1 AREVMYRILFLFLL
15 LPLWSVAAVNLP
27 SDYVG
32 IEIYQSTI
40 DDVSK
45 KLGKSQFQSIPYGHH
60 ENGYCYVSDNGIY
73 AVFSSGPMGA
83 QSIITRMSIHL
94 DNPGLKCSPSKLE
107 LPTCIGEF
115 CLGVSKNKSESLL
128 GGVLDLTNDGSNS
141 YVKSFW
147 LTRELTEE
155 EKQKLNLSEEMTVA
169 DITNNIWF
177 KFVNEEAIEIGVI
190 KFETY

>member
-1 AREVMYRILFLFLL
+1 MYRILFLFLL

-73 AVFSSGPMGA
+73 AVFSSGPMGS

-147 LTRELTEE
+147 LTRELAEE

>member
-1 AREVMYRILFLFLL
+1 MYRILLLFLL

-45 KLGKSQFQSIPYGHH
+45 KLGKSQLQNIPYGHH

-73 AVFSSGPMGA
+73 AVFSSGLMGA

-94 DNPGLKCSPSKLE
+94 DNPGLKCSSSKLE
-107 LPTCIGEF
+107 LPTCIGQF
-115 CLGVSKNKSESLL
+115 CLGISKDKSESLL
-128 GGVLDLTNDGSNS
+128 GGALDITNDGSNS

-147 LTRELTEE
+147 LTRTLSED

-177 KFVNEEAIEIGVI
+177 KFVNEEATEIGVI

>member
-1 AREVMYRILFLFLL
+1 MYRILFLFLL
-15 LPLWSVAAVNLP
+15 LPLWSVADVNLP

-45 KLGKSQFQSIPYGHH
+45 KLGKSLLQSIPYGHH

-73 AVFSSGPMGA
+73 AAFSSGPMGA

-128 GGVLDLTNDGSNS
+128 GGVLDLTSDGSNS

-169 DITNNIWF
+169 DIINNIWF
-177 KFVNEEAIEIGVI
+177 KFENEEAIEIGII

>member
-1 AREVMYRILFLFLL
+1 MYRILFLFLL
-15 LPLWSVAAVNLP
+15 LPLWSFAAVDLP

-45 KLGKSQFQSIPYGHH
+45 KLGKSQLQSIPYGDH

-107 LPTCIGEF
+107 LPTCIGEL
-115 CLGVSKNKSESLL
+115 CLGVSKNESESLL
-128 GGVLDLTNDGSNS
+128 RGVLDLTNDGSNS

>member
-1 AREVMYRILFLFLL
+1 
-15 LPLWSVAAVNLP
+15 
-27 SDYVG
+27 
-32 IEIYQSTI
+32 I

-45 KLGKSQFQSIPYGHH
+45 KLGKSQLQNIPYGHY

-73 AVFSSGPMGA
+73 AVFSSGLMGA

-94 DNPGLKCSPSKLE
+94 DNPGLKCSSSKLE
-107 LPTCIGEF
+107 LPTCIGQF
-115 CLGVSKNKSESLL
+115 CLGISRDKSESLL
-128 GGVLDLTNDGSNS
+128 GGGLDITNDGSNS

-147 LTRELTEE
+147 LTRTLSED

-177 KFVNEEAIEIGVI
+177 KFVNEEATEIGVI

>member
-1 AREVMYRILFLFLL
+1 MYRILFLFLL

-83 QSIITRMSIHL
+83 QSTITRMSIHL

-147 LTRELTEE
+147 LTRELAEE

>member
-1 AREVMYRILFLFLL
+1 MYRILFLFLL

-73 AVFSSGPMGA
+73 SVFSSGPMGA